1 MCFYKIQDILTK
13 KLNIFCFFLLE
24 LPKSRPKINGG
35 LLDNNYKPGDT
46 LNLTCISAPSNPPA
60 TLEWRLNGDL
70 VSYYSYSIVHLDNF
84 YNEMLS
90 LRIMVYTYISHY
102 RLSRIRLFRSI
113 CLIKRKVFFH
123 LSLGSLCY

>member
-1 MCFYKIQDILTK
+1 MFTRIILDTRHFVTK

-70 VSYYSYSIVHLDNF
+70 VSYYSYSIVHLDNL
-84 YNEMLS
+84 YSGWRVIRMKL
-90 LRIMVYTYISHY
+90 YIYH
-102 RLSRIRLFRSI
+102 II
-113 CLIKRKVFFH
+113 
-123 LSLGSLCY
+123 G